1 MSSGAIA
8 IPYCGLLVLAVTLA
22 RFAIGYTGAA
32 RDASPRGAA
41 AVAPAV
47 HFTIPLATLDEVRRL
62 DRKPEI
68 ADVIHTARVYSD
80 WPIFLAAY
88 VTADDVRASRADDG
102 DVADELVIEMGG
114 YLTSQGV
121 EADRISGKGMGIDP
135 TIGRAVVVSFGIT
148 APPSELDARVLQLV
162 RTGLP
167 GRTTL
172 GMDIGAYGLDG

>member
-1 MSSGAIA
+1 MSSGAVA

-22 RFAIGYTGAA
+22 RFASGYTGAG
-32 RDASPRGAA
+32 RDASPRGTA

-47 HFTIPLATLDEVRRL
+47 HFTIPLATLDEVRKL
-62 DRKPEI
+62 DRRPEI
-68 ADVIHTARVYSD
+68 ADVIHTARLYSD

-88 VTADDVRASRADDG
+88 VTADDVRASRADAG

-114 YLTSQGV
+114 YLASQGV

-135 TIGRAVVVSFGIT
+135 TIGRAVVVSFGIA
-148 APPSELDARVLQLV
+148 APPLELDARVLQLA
-162 RTGLP
+162 RKGLP

-172 GMDIGAYGLDG
+172 GMDIGSYGVDG